1 MSLETAHA
9 PTLRMGRVTL
19 TVHDLD
25 RVAAFYEESVGL
37 HLLRRDASSAELGV
51 GDRVL
56 LELRSDPAARRRS
69 GREAGLFHTAF
80 LLPGR
85 TALANWTREAI
96 RRQTPV
102 AGASDHAV
110 SEAIYLSDPEGNG
123 VEIYADRPRD
133 QWRWENGAV
142 AMTTDALD
150 VEDLLAASDGAPW
163 TGVPEESSVGHVHL
177 QVGALDE
184 AEAFYAGRLGLD
196 VTCRYPGAIFFA
208 ADGYHH
214 HLATN
219 IWNSRKAGPRAFPS
233 TGLSEFEIHVAPAR
247 AAGIVAG
254 GEDGEQTPITLADRW
269 GTRIA
274 LLVR

>member
-1 MSLETAHA
+1 MSLDAYPT
-9 PTLRMGRVTL
+9 PTLTMGRVTL

-25 RVAAFYEESVGL
+25 RVVAFYEQAVGL
-37 HLLRRDASSAELGV
+37 HLLCRDAAGAELGV
-51 GDRVL
+51 GERIL
-56 LELRSDPAARRRS
+56 LELRHDPAARQRS
-69 GREAGLFHTAF
+69 AREAGLFHTAF
-80 LLPGR
+80 LLPNR
-85 TALANWTREAI
+85 TALANWVREAM
-96 RRQTPV
+96 RRRTPIV
-102 AGASDHAV
+102 GASDHAV

-123 VEIYADRPRD
+123 VEIYADRPRAEW
-133 QWRWENGAV
+133 QWEGGAV
-142 AMTTDALD
+142 AMTSDALD
-150 VEDLLAASDGAPW
+150 VHDLLTASDGAPW
-163 TGVPEESSVGHVHL
+163 AGVPEGSSVGHVHL

-184 AEAFYAGRLGLD
+184 AETFYAGCLGLD

-233 TGLSEFEIHVAPAR
+233 TGLSELELHVAPAR
-247 AAGIVAG
+247 AAGLPAG
-254 GEDGEQTPITLADRW
+254 DKTGGQTPLTLADPW